1 MSRKQMFVDWK
12 SLNQL
17 IQNKEKKV
25 IVMPGNQL
33 WDDYGNYAANQI
45 IVPKWA
51 DDKLLTDIEEIIH
64 QQINNSHDR
73 IVRPNNTEYTEAEQ
87 QIVNAF
93 MVETVHDEKT
103 IVVLVI
109 RDLMYPE
116 NNIQKHIYCQDG
128 VGFCGYVRDLTK
140 DSYIAECVDFVSLGN
155 IHVSYK
161 IKMPN
166 TGGWSMQV
174 PMPESVIEKLISP
187 YYKRILD
194 EAKQKYPHPKYEL
207 NYMQMIGCD

>member
-1 MSRKQMFVDWK
+1 MSRKQLFVDWK
-12 SLNQL
+12 ALNQL

-25 IVMPGNQL
+25 ITMPGNQL
-33 WDDYGNYAANQI
+33 WDDYGNYADRI

-51 DDKLLTDIEEIIH
+51 DNGLLDDIEEVFD
-64 QQINNSHDR
+64 QQINNSRDR
-73 IVRPNNTEYTEAEQ
+73 IVRPQDKEYTESEQ
-87 QIVNAF
+87 QVVNAF
-93 MVETVHDEKT
+93 MVETIHDEKT
-103 IVVLVI
+103 VVVLVI

-116 NNIQKHIYCQDG
+116 NNVQKHIYCQDG

-155 IHVSYK
+155 IHVSYRV
-161 IKMPN
+161 KMPN

-174 PMPESVIEKLISP
+174 PMPEVVIEKLISP

-194 EAKQKYPHPKYEL
+194 EVKHKYPHPKYEL